1 VTVVS
6 TQSRQECL
14 LTALLLCSLFGKF
27 LYDLGGAT
35 VAQRSIVVV
44 DPYSA
49 GKGIAPAFGE
59 RGVESIAVLTTPEPP
74 AGLAKSW
81 LPDNYREVHVLTDL
95 DELAAKLAGHD
106 PIAVV
111 PGTETGVESAEA
123 LSELIVPGRSNVLTL
138 SSARRDKWQM
148 AVALRTAG
156 VPHLRQISSDSA
168 DEVAGWLRREGLENS
183 SIVLKPQESGGTD
196 DVFVSMPGDDW
207 REKFHRILGC
217 VNKLNLRNDK
227 VLVQELA
234 VGTEYEV
241 DTYSVDGR
249 HGLAAV
255 WRYAKER
262 RGDRLGIYLS
272 NTFVSPEDPVVDVLF
287 DYVCQVLDATGVRNG
302 PAHVE
307 VMITDEG
314 PKLIEIGARLAGAE
328 QQELTF
334 LGARESQITR
344 MVRHRVDDDS
354 PVGRYVLH
362 QHVKS
367 VYLSSPAAGVLR
379 NAERLD
385 RLESLLPSFGRD
397 VIQYREGA
405 TVPRTDDLWT
415 SLGYVVLATTDLAQL
430 ERDEAL
436 VREIEAGLEVV

>member
-1 VTVVS
+1 
-6 TQSRQECL
+6 
-14 LTALLLCSLFGKF
+14 
-27 LYDLGGAT
+27 

-95 DELAAKLAGHD
+95 DELAAKLAAHD
-106 PIAVV
+106 PVAVV

-196 DVFVSMPGDDW
+196 DVFVALPGDDW

-217 VNKLNLRNDK
+217 VNKLNLRNDR

-307 VMITDEG
+307 VMITDDG

-430 ERDEAL
+430 ERDVAL

>member
-1 VTVVS
+1 MT
-6 TQSRQECL
+6 
-14 LTALLLCSLFGKF
+14 G
-27 LYDLGGAT
+27 
-35 VAQRSIVVV
+35 SIVVV

-49 GKGIAPAFGE
+49 GRGIAPAFAE
-59 RGVESIAVLTTPEPP
+59 RGVEAIAVLTTPEPP
-74 AGLAKSW
+74 SGLAKTW
-81 LPDNYREVHVLTDL
+81 TPDDYREVHVLSGL
-95 DELAAKLAGHD
+95 DELAAKLAAHD

-111 PGTETGVESAEA
+111 PGTETGVETAEA
-123 LSELIVPGRSNVLTL
+123 LSELIAPGRSNVLTL

-148 AVALRTAG
+148 AVALRSAG
-156 VPHLRQISSDSA
+156 VPHLRQISSDSV

-183 SIVLKPQESGGTD
+183 PIVLKPQESGGTD
-196 DVFVSMPGDDW
+196 DVFVARPGEDW
-207 REKFHRILGC
+207 RAKFDRILGS
-217 VNKLNLRNDK
+217 VNKLDIRNDK

-241 DTYSVDGR
+241 DTYSIDGR

-255 WRYAKER
+255 WRYAKEC

-272 NTFVSPEDPVVDVLF
+272 NTFVAADDPVVDVLF
-287 DYVCQVLDATGVRNG
+287 TYVCQVLDATGVRNG

-314 PKLIEIGARLAGAE
+314 PRLIEIGARLAGAE
-328 QQELTF
+328 QQELSL

-344 MVRHRVDDDS
+344 MVRHRVDGDTS
-354 PVGRYVLH
+354 VGRYEQH

-367 VYLSSPAAGVLR
+367 VYLSSPAAGELG
-379 NAERLD
+379 NAVRFD
-385 RLESLLPSFGRD
+385 SLSTSLPSYQRD
-397 VIQYREGA
+397 VLPYREGS

-430 ERDEAL
+430 ERDEAV
-436 VREIEAGLEVV
+436 VREIEAGLIVV

>member
-1 VTVVS
+1 M
-6 TQSRQECL
+6 
-14 LTALLLCSLFGKF
+14 A
-27 LYDLGGAT
+27 D
-35 VAQRSIVVV
+35 SIVVV

-49 GKGIAPAFGE
+49 GKGIAPAFAE
-59 RGVESIAVLTTPEPP
+59 RGVEAIAVLTTPEPP
-74 AGLAKSW
+74 AGLAKTW
-81 LPDNYREVHVLTDL
+81 TPGDYREVHVLSDL

-111 PGTETGVESAEA
+111 PGTETGVEAAEA

-148 AVALRTAG
+148 AVALRSAD
-156 VPHLRQISSDSA
+156 VPHLRQISSDQA

-183 SIVLKPQESGGTD
+183 PIVLKPQESGGTD
-196 DVFVSMPGDDW
+196 DVFVARPGDDW
-207 REKFHRILGC
+207 RAKFDRILGS

-241 DTYSVDGR
+241 DTYSIDGR

-255 WRYAKER
+255 WRYAKEC

-272 NTFVSPEDPVVDVLF
+272 NTFVSADDPVVDVLF

-307 VMITDEG
+307 VMITAEG
-314 PKLIEIGARLAGAE
+314 PRLIEIGARLAGAE
-328 QQELTF
+328 QQELSM

-344 MVRHRVDDDS
+344 MVRHRVDGDTS
-354 PVGRYVLH
+354 VGRYTRH

-367 VYLSSPAAGVLR
+367 VYLSSPAAGELG
-379 NAERLD
+379 NAVRFDELA
-385 RLESLLPSFGRD
+385 ELLPSYQRD
-397 VIQYREGA
+397 VLPYREGSR
-405 TVPRTDDLWT
+405 VPRTDDLWT
-415 SLGYVVLATTDLAQL
+415 SLGYVVLATTDPDQL
-430 ERDEAL
+430 ERDVAV
-436 VREIEAGLEVV
+436 VREIEAGLIVV

>member
-1 VTVVS
+1 V
-6 TQSRQECL
+6 
-14 LTALLLCSLFGKF
+14 G
-27 LYDLGGAT
+27 Y
-35 VAQRSIVVV
+35 IVVV

-49 GKGIAPAFGE
+49 GKGIAPAFAE
-59 RGVESIAVLTTPEPP
+59 RGVEAIAVLTTPEPP
-74 AGLAKSW
+74 AGLAKTW
-81 LPDNYREVHVLTDL
+81 IPDNYREVHVLGDL
-95 DELAAKLAGHD
+95 DELAAKLAVHE

-111 PGTETGVESAEA
+111 PGTETGVETAEA
-123 LSELIVPGRSNVLTL
+123 LSELIVPRRSNVLTL

-168 DEVAGWLRREGLENS
+168 VEVAAWLRREGLENS
-183 SIVLKPQESGGTD
+183 PIVLKPQESGGTD
-196 DVFVSMPGDDW
+196 DVFVAMPGDDW
-207 REKFHRILGC
+207 WAKFDRILGC
-217 VNKLNLRNDK
+217 VNKLNIRNDK
-227 VLVQELA
+227 GLVQELA

-241 DTYSVDGR
+241 DTYSIDGE
-249 HGLAAV
+249 HGLTAV

-272 NTFVSPEDPVVDVLF
+272 NTLVSPDEPVVDVLF

-307 VMITDEG
+307 VMITEDG
-314 PKLIEIGARLAGAE
+314 PRLIEIGARLAGAE
-328 QQELTF
+328 QQELTL
-334 LGARESQITR
+334 LGVRESQITR

-354 PVGRYVLH
+354 FVGRYSLH

-367 VYLSSPAAGVLR
+367 VYLSSPAAGELG
-379 NAERLD
+379 NAVRLD
-385 RLESLLPSFGRD
+385 SLASLLPSYQRD
-397 VIQYREGA
+397 MLPYREGA
-405 TVPRTDDLWT
+405 MVPRTDDLWT

-436 VREIEAGLEVV
+436 VREIEAGLIVV

>member
-1 VTVVS
+1 
-6 TQSRQECL
+6 
-14 LTALLLCSLFGKF
+14 
-27 LYDLGGAT
+27 
-35 VAQRSIVVV
+35 VASIVVV

-49 GKGIAPAFGE
+49 GKDIAPAFAE
-59 RGVESIAVLTTPEPP
+59 RGVAAIAVLTTPEPP
-74 AGLAKSW
+74 AGLAKTW
-81 LPDNYREVHVLTDL
+81 IPENYREVHVLGEL
-95 DELAAKLAGHD
+95 DELAAKLAVHQ

-111 PGTETGVESAEA
+111 PGTETGVEAAET
-123 LSELIVPGRSNVLTL
+123 LSELIAPGRSNVLTL

-148 AVALRTAG
+148 AVALRSAG

-168 DEVAGWLRREGLENS
+168 DDVAGWLLREGLTDS
-183 SIVLKPQESGGTD
+183 PIVLKPQESGGTD
-196 DVFVSMPGDDW
+196 DVFVAMPGDDW
-207 REKFHRILGC
+207 RAKFHRILGS
-217 VNKLNLRNDK
+217 VNKLNIRNDK

-241 DTYSVDGR
+241 DTYSIDGR

-272 NTFVSPEDPVVDVLF
+272 NTLVDPEDPVVDVLF
-287 DYVCQVLDATGVRNG
+287 SYVCQVLDATGVRNG

-307 VMITDEG
+307 VMITDDG
-314 PKLIEIGARLAGAE
+314 PRLIEIGARLAGAE

-334 LGARESQITR
+334 LGVRESQVTR

-354 PVGRYVLH
+354 TVGRYSRY

-367 VYLSSPAAGVLR
+367 VYLSSPAAGVLG
-379 NAERLD
+379 NAARLD
-385 RLESLLPSFGRD
+385 ALPSLLPSYQRD
-397 VIQYREGA
+397 VIPYREGSA
-405 TVPRTDDLWT
+405 VPRTDDLWT

-436 VREIEAGLEVV
+436 VREIEAGLTVV

>member
-1 VTVVS
+1 M
-6 TQSRQECL
+6 
-14 LTALLLCSLFGKF
+14 AG
-27 LYDLGGAT
+27 
-35 VAQRSIVVV
+35 RSIVVV

-49 GKGIAPAFGE
+49 GKGIAPAFAE
-59 RGVESIAVLTTPEPP
+59 RGVEAIAVLTTPEPP
-74 AGLAKSW
+74 AGLARTW
-81 LPDNYREVHVLTDL
+81 FPDNYREVHVLAGL
-95 DELAAKLAGHD
+95 DELAEKLTEHD
-106 PIAVV
+106 PVAVV
-111 PGTETGVESAEA
+111 PGTETGVETAEA
-123 LSELIVPGRSNVLTL
+123 LSELIAPGRSNVLTL

-148 AVALRTAG
+148 AVALRTAD

-183 SIVLKPQESGGTD
+183 PIVLKPQESGGTD

-207 REKFHRILGC
+207 REKFHRIFGS

-249 HGLAAV
+249 HGLSAV

-272 NTFVSPEDPVVDVLF
+272 NTLVSPSEPVVDVLF
-287 DYVCQVLDATGVRNG
+287 EYVCQVLDATGVRNG

-307 VMITDEG
+307 VMITEDG
-314 PKLIEIGARLAGAE
+314 PRLIEIGARLAGAQ
-328 QQELTF
+328 QQELT
-334 LGARESQITR
+334 LVGAQESQITR
-344 MVRHRVDDDS
+344 MVRHRVDGDPS
-354 PVGRYVLH
+354 VARYTQH
-362 QHVKS
+362 QQVKS
-367 VYLSSPAAGVLR
+367 VYLSSPAAGVLG
-379 NAERLD
+379 NAARLD
-385 RLESLLPSFGRD
+385 ELESLLPSLLRAELP
-397 VIQYREGA
+397 YREGA

-415 SLGYVVLATTDLAQL
+415 SLGCVVLATTDLEQL

-436 VREIEAGLEVV
+436 VREIEMELTVV

>member
-1 VTVVS
+1 M
-6 TQSRQECL
+6 
-14 LTALLLCSLFGKF
+14 A
-27 LYDLGGAT
+27 
-35 VAQRSIVVV
+35 SIVVV

-49 GKGIAPAFGE
+49 GKGIAPAFAE
-59 RGVESIAVLTTPEPP
+59 RGVEAIAVLTTPEPP

-81 LPDNYREVHVLTDL
+81 IPENYREVHVLGEL
-95 DELAAKLAGHD
+95 DELAAKLAVHE

-111 PGTETGVESAEA
+111 PGTETGVETAET
-123 LSELIVPGRSNVLTL
+123 LSELIVPGRSNVLTS

-148 AVALRTAG
+148 AVALRSAG

-168 DEVAGWLRREGLENS
+168 DAVAAWLLREGLTES
-183 SIVLKPQESGGTD
+183 PIVLKPQESGGTD
-196 DVFVSMPGDDW
+196 DVFVALPGDDW
-207 REKFHRILGC
+207 RAKFNRILGC
-217 VNKLNLRNDK
+217 VNKLNIRNDK

-241 DTYSVDGR
+241 DTYSIDGQ

-272 NTFVSPEDPVVDVLF
+272 NTFVSPSDPVVDVLF
-287 DYVCQVLDATGVRNG
+287 EYVCQVLDATGVRNG

-307 VMITDEG
+307 VMITADG
-314 PKLIEIGARLAGAE
+314 PRLIEIGARLAGAE
-328 QQELTF
+328 QQELSF

-344 MVRHRVDDDS
+344 MVRHRVDEDS
-354 PVGRYVLH
+354 RVERYSQH

-367 VYLSSPAAGVLR
+367 VYLSSPAAGVLQ
-379 NAERLD
+379 NAARLD
-385 RLESLLPSFGRD
+385 SLASLLPSFQRD
-397 VIQYREGA
+397 VIPYREGSE
-405 TVPRTDDLWT
+405 VPRTDDLWT
-415 SLGYVVLATTDLAQL
+415 SLGYVVLATTELDQL

-436 VREIEAGLEVV
+436 VREIEAELVVV